1 MAEQAEVPAPTPDLF
16 YMSSLPTPNGNIASQ
31 GLTTEQGNTSLFQV
45 QVNPNNPDQAALV
58 PAPGADGRL
67 LNSLADSALRVF
79 DASRLPGAND
89 KYLTVEQPT
98 MLEKI
103 GDNWKVVSQGKI
115 GFSPNAPEPVQVF
128 GNKPEVAPEAPAQVQ
143 QPTQRNTADSVF
155 LNGLPMPD
163 GTMGRDLLANR
174 QAHYSLYELR
184 IDPTNPNRAEAYPAP
199 GADGQILYSQH
210 TILKPLFDFQ
220 GQPQPGQEYL
230 DVKQPAIFERSG
242 DTWKMTERGN
252 TGFSDQPEQRQ
263 QAQLT
268 TRAAE
273 LASEVATTTGPTRVA
288 VEAELEGVAN
298 RAERGPDAG
307 KAAYADGLRDEAAAK
322 LGTDQRP
329 APTVAAAPAAAEK
342 PAQEQAPAPAQES
355 SAGELQIRWK
365 QQGNEVAPLL
375 EMRAYI
381 DQLKDSG
388 VAVGPMKFEKGA
400 DGKLSGSFGM
410 SYDPASPE
418 LTKLEGTI
426 QGLKRVGNGVEV
438 VEKPEQVVAR
448 RQSMG
453 VESQDQ
459 ATDLG
464 YSVKEAFGVKQW
476 DALSAQLSQA
486 PKQALTGPEQAQ
498 QAAGVERV
506 QQVAKQQG
514 KTTEQVIQDG
524 KSLLD
529 IDTSG
534 NPVSAFLKNFYEHL
548 NGAPKTRQTLEVD
561 YDKTRQD
568 LQARLVKLAGNADAG
583 DQLKQGTRPEGVTPT
598 AATAAGVTAATVAA
612 GAPAPA
618 AAVAPAPQPAAPAQ
632 APKFTEADIPQ
643 KVLATMGLTV
653 ADLSANGQLQ
663 KLLNGQKTDLVAMQA
678 GGKDGQEPVKFEAK
692 MVLHREADGS
702 ATLKM
707 ELPKK
712 QLVIPNEI
720 GGQPFTPEQRK
731 QLESEGTAG
740 LVRGLKD
747 KEGNTYN
754 GYVGVDKE
762 MNKLVVLPENKV
774 TFKDEIAGVKL
785 SPEQSHD
792 LREGKAVH
800 LAQMNRPDGGKP
812 FDGTVQ
818 IHAAKA
824 GVEVKPE
831 PYELGKKQAPAAT
844 QTRDLDSDKK
854 QAPIVAPAVKVS
866 EEAAPKPRVRGPR
879 I

>member
-1 MAEQAEVPAPTPDLF
+1 MAEQGEVPAPTPELL
-16 YMSSLPTPNGNIASQ
+16 YMSSVPTPNGNIASR
-31 GLTTEQGNTSLFQV
+31 GLTTEPANNSLFQV
-45 QVNPNNPDQAALV
+45 QVNPDNPDQAALV

-79 DASRLPGAND
+79 DSSRLPGADD
-89 KYLTVEQPT
+89 KFLTVEKPT
-98 MLEKI
+98 MLERI

-115 GFSPNAPEPVQVF
+115 GFSPTAPEQVQVF
-128 GNKPEVAPEAPAQVQ
+128 GNKPQVAPELPAQGQ
-143 QPTQRNTADSVF
+143 QPPQRNAAEVIY

-163 GTMGRDLLANR
+163 GSVGRDLLSDR
-174 QAHYSLYELR
+174 PAHYSLYELR
-184 IDPTNPNRAEAYPAP
+184 VDPNNPNRAEAFPAP
-199 GADGQILYSQH
+199 NADGQLLYGQDNV
-210 TILKPLFDFQ
+210 LKPLFSFE
-220 GQPQPGQEYL
+220 GRPQPGQEFL
-230 DVKQPAIFERSG
+230 AVQQPAIFERSG
-242 DTWKMTERGN
+242 ETWKMTERGH
-252 TGFSDQPEQRQ
+252 TDFSNQPAQRG
-263 QAQLT
+263 QAKLV
-268 TRAAE
+268 TRAGE
-273 LASEVATTTGPTRVA
+273 LASEVATATGPTRVA
-288 VEAELEGVAN
+288 AEAELEGIAN
-298 RAERGPDAG
+298 RAELGPDAG

-322 LGTDQRP
+322 LGDDQQP
-329 APTVAAAPAAAEK
+329 APVVAIAEK
-342 PAQEQAPAPAQES
+342 TAALEQVPAPAQES
-355 SAGELQIRWK
+355 NAGELQIRWK
-365 QQGNEVAPLL
+365 QQGDAVAPLL

-388 VAVGPMKFEKGA
+388 VAVGPMKFEKDA
-400 DGKLSGSFGM
+400 DGKLSGSFGV
-410 SYDPASPE
+410 SYDPESPE
-418 LTKLEGTI
+418 LARLEGTI

-438 VEKPEQVVAR
+438 VEKPERVVAR

-453 VESQDQ
+453 VEGQDQ

-486 PKQALTGPEQAQ
+486 PKQALTGPEQTQ

-514 KTTEQVIQDG
+514 KTNEQIIQDG
-524 KSLLD
+524 KNLLD

-561 YDKTRQD
+561 YEKTRQD
-568 LQARLVKLAGNADAG
+568 LQARLVKLAGKADAG

-598 AATAAGVTAATVAA
+598 AAA
-612 GAPAPA
+612 GAGIAAAVATEAVAPA
-618 AAVAPAPQPAAPAQ
+618 AAVAPAQ

-643 KVLATMGLTV
+643 KVLASMGLTV

-663 KLLNGQKTDLVAMQA
+663 KLLNGEKTGLLAMQA
-678 GGKDGQEPVKFEAK
+678 TGKEGQEPVKFEAK

-712 QLVIPNEI
+712 QLEIPNEI

-731 QLESEGTAG
+731 QLETEGTAG

-747 KEGNTYN
+747 KQGNTYN

-812 FDGTVQ
+812 FDGTAQ

-831 PYELGKKQAPAAT
+831 PYELAQKQAPAAT
-844 QTRDLDSDKK
+844 QTRDLDSEKK
-854 QAPIVAPAVKVS
+854 QAPVVTVT
-866 EEAAPKPRVRGPR
+866 EVAAPKPRMRGPR

>member
-1 MAEQAEVPAPTPDLF
+1 MAEQDEVPAPTPELL
-16 YMSSLPTPNGNIASQ
+16 YMSSVPTPNGNIASQ
-31 GLTTEQGNTSLFQV
+31 GLTTEPANNSLFQV

-79 DASRLPGAND
+79 NSSRLPGADD
-89 KYLTVEQPT
+89 KFLTVEQPT

-115 GFSPNAPEPVQVF
+115 GFSPTAPERVRVF
-128 GNKPEVAPEAPAQVQ
+128 GNKPQVAPEAPAQVQ
-143 QPTQRNTADSVF
+143 QPTQRNAAEVVY

-163 GTMGRDLLANR
+163 GTVGRGLLSNMPAS
-174 QAHYSLYELR
+174 YSLYELR
-184 IDPTNPNRAEAYPAP
+184 VDANNPNRAEAYPAP
-199 GADGQILYSQH
+199 GADGQLLNGQD
-210 TILKPLFDFQ
+210 TTLKPLFTFE
-220 GQPQPGQEYL
+220 GRPQPGQEFIA
-230 DVKQPAIFERSG
+230 VQQPAIFERSG
-242 DTWKMTERGN
+242 ETWKLTERGH
-252 TGFSDQPEQRQ
+252 TGFSNQPAQRE

-273 LASEVATTTGPTRVA
+273 LASEVATTGPARRA
-288 VEAELEGVAN
+288 VEAELQGVAN
-298 RAERGPDAG
+298 RAELGPDAG

-322 LGTDQRP
+322 VSNDQQP
-329 APTVAAAPAAAEK
+329 APAVAAVEK
-342 PAQEQAPAPAQES
+342 PAAPEQAPAPAQES
-355 SAGELQIRWK
+355 NAGELQIKWK
-365 QQGNEVAPLL
+365 QQGDAVAPLL

-400 DGKLSGSFGM
+400 DGKLSGSFGV
-410 SYDPASPE
+410 SYDPESPG

-426 QGLKRVGNGVEV
+426 QGIKRVGNGIEV

-498 QAAGVERV
+498 QAASVERV

-514 KTTEQVIQDG
+514 KMYEQVIQDG
-524 KSLLD
+524 KNLLD

-561 YDKTRQD
+561 YEKTRQD

-598 AATAAGVTAATVAA
+598 AAAAAGVTATAVGTEAA
-612 GAPAPA
+612 APA
-618 AAVAPAPQPAAPAQ
+618 AAVAPAQQPAAPAQ
-632 APKFTEADIPQ
+632 ALKFTEADIPQ
-643 KVLATMGLTV
+643 KVLASMGLTV

-663 KLLNGQKTDLVAMQA
+663 KMLNGEKTGLLALQA
-678 GGKDGQEPVKFEAK
+678 TGKEGQEPVKFEAK

-712 QLVIPNEI
+712 QLEIPNEI

-731 QLESEGTAG
+731 QLETEGTAG
-740 LVRGLKD
+740 LVRGLRD

-785 SPEQSHD
+785 SPEQSYD

-800 LAQMNRPDGGKP
+800 LMQMSRPDGGKP
-812 FDGTVQ
+812 FDGTAQ

-831 PYELGKKQAPAAT
+831 PYELAQKQAPAAT
-844 QTRDLDSDKK
+844 QTRDLDSEKK
-854 QAPIVAPAVKVS
+854 QAPVMTVT

>member
-1 MAEQAEVPAPTPDLF
+1 MAEQAEVPASTPEVL
-16 YMSSLPTPNGNIASQ
+16 YMSSLPTPNGNIAGQ
-31 GLTTEQGNTSLFQV
+31 GLTTEQADTSLFQV

-58 PAPGADGRL
+58 PAPGADGLL

-79 DASRLPGAND
+79 DARHLPGADD
-89 KYLTVEQPT
+89 KFLTVEQPT

-115 GFSPNAPEPVQVF
+115 GFSPTAPELTQVF
-128 GNKPEVAPEAPAQVQ
+128 GNKLEVAPEAPAQVQ
-143 QPTQRNTADSVF
+143 QPAQR
-155 LNGLPMPD
+155 
-163 GTMGRDLLANR
+163 
-174 QAHYSLYELR
+174 E
-184 IDPTNPNRAEAYPAP
+184 
-199 GADGQILYSQH
+199 
-210 TILKPLFDFQ
+210 
-220 GQPQPGQEYL
+220 
-230 DVKQPAIFERSG
+230 
-242 DTWKMTERGN
+242 
-252 TGFSDQPEQRQ
+252 

-273 LASEVATTTGPTRVA
+273 LASEVATTTGPARVA
-288 VEAELEGVAN
+288 AEAELEGVAN
-298 RAERGPDAG
+298 RAEQGPDAG

-322 LGTDQRP
+322 LGTDQQP
-329 APTVAAAPAAAEK
+329 ALAVAAASAAT
-342 PAQEQAPAPAQES
+342 EQAQAPTQES
-355 SAGELQIRWK
+355 NAGELQIRWK
-365 QQGNEVAPLL
+365 QQGDGVAPLL

-400 DGKLSGSFGM
+400 DGKLSGSFGV
-410 SYDPASPE
+410 SYDPESSE

-426 QGLKRVGNGVEV
+426 QGLKRVGNGIEV

-453 VESQDQ
+453 VEGQDQ

-524 KSLLD
+524 KSLLE

-534 NPVSAFLKNFYEHL
+534 NPVSAFLKNFYDHL

-583 DQLKQGTRPEGVTPT
+583 DQLKQGTRPEGMTTT
-598 AATAAGVTAATVAA
+598 AAAGVTAAAV
-612 GAPAPA
+612 A
-618 AAVAPAPQPAAPAQ
+618 AAVAPAQQATAPAQ

-643 KVLATMGLTV
+643 KVLATMGLSL

-731 QLESEGTAG
+731 QLELEGTAG

-754 GYVGVDKE
+754 GYVGIDKE

-800 LAQMNRPDGGKP
+800 LAQMSRPDGGKP

-831 PYELGKKQAPAAT
+831 PYELAQKQAPAAT
-844 QTRDLDSDKK
+844 QTRDLDSEQK
-854 QAPIVAPAVKVS
+854 QAPVVKLTESV
-866 EEAAPKPRVRGPR
+866 EAKPKVRGPR
-879 I
+879 M